1 MDGESLNILKHG
13 WGYTCPVST
22 VGIFNK
28 CYEATRQNTSASVF
42 QSQPF
47 PPPPP
52 PGPDRPSQLA
62 AGPLGTRRG
71 FSEPPP
77 SLSLSLSYY

>member
-28 CYEATRQNTSASVF
+28 CYEATRQNTSASV
-42 QSQPF
+42 
-47 PPPPP
+47 
-52 PGPDRPSQLA
+52 LA
-62 AGPLGTRRG
+62 LHGLRFADTASVGMGLAWPTILYLQGYATA
-71 FSEPPP
+71 SV
-77 SLSLSLSYY
+77 